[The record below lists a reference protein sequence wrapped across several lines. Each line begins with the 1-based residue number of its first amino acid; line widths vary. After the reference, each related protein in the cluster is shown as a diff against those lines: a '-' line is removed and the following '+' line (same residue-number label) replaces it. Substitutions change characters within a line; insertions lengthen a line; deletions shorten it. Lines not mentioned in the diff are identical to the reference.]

1 MVIWLGS
8 SVVVFARSAIDP
20 WIKPWSNHNFSPVTN
35 GSQHIKN
42 TVERWFSLY
51 VLCGRIYE
59 ICVSPGRVKN
69 CGSNPGSFADCANTL
84 PLSYRATRSYHQQLI
99 TCYKMCSLETNTL
112 ICFNRCIH
120 LRALPTCFFLKIDYT
135 LTCKL
140 KVQHLETFI
149 IGNIYYC

>member
-1 MVIWLGS
+1 MIGWLGS
-8 SVVVFARSAIDP
+8 SVVACSHGRRKALGSSPGLATLFHLLQMAP
-20 WIKPWSNHNFSPVTN
+20 NIKKT
-35 GSQHIKN
+35 

-84 PLSYRATRSYHQQLI
+84 PLSYRVTRSYHQQLI

-149 IGNIYYC
+149 IVNQ